1 MKVIFAVALGAV
13 LMVIVV
19 LMISTRSPGN
29 ALVYDRIEAST
40 SCTELEIE
48 FDAVVGPII
57 CDLVIDISF
66 SPDPWPGWPPAL
78 AGYGPPEGAGSPTP
92 RIRATV

>member
-48 FDAVVGPII
+48 FDAVVGI
-57 CDLVIDISF
+57 
-66 SPDPWPGWPPAL
+66 
-78 AGYGPPEGAGSPTP
+78 Y
-92 RIRATV
+92 RRAEIESSQREVFLSYAQAAMARMTHIGCP